1 VDVKRIVLMATLVSF
16 GSLAAA
22 PERVAGSKIGL
33 TLHQTQDGVEVVL
46 SAPGGLQ
53 DYSCRFHGEPDRQVI
68 IDLPEDAADLADRYE
83 GLPPLVREILV
94 DKKTEGSGAIIHVML
109 GEGDVSGFDAAEGV
123 LRLRLEPVRAIQPEL
138 LEEGYR
144 VGTGD
149 KLEISVFGHEDLN
162 KIVEVRADGTVK
174 FPLVG
179 DFHVAGKSPSE
190 IDDEL
195 TALLAKD
202 YLVDP
207 QVNVDVKEYQSQAVT
222 ILGEVRSPGRYF
234 LKRNMRMID
243 LLADAGGATKDAG
256 PEIIVTR
263 HSSEPSGRQVVI
275 RLDALFSRNN
285 VEANIPLHSGDI
297 VTIAERQAFYI
308 KGEVVR
314 PGSYF
319 IETGMSLL
327 KALSIAGGLT
337 QFANRRE
344 IEILRSKPGNRG
356 QEKIVINIKD
366 VESGKREDIPL
377 FPDDLINVP
386 RRIF

>member
-1 VDVKRIVLMATLVSF
+1 MKRIVLILTLVLL
-16 GSLAAA
+16 GSLAAVTEKA
-22 PERVAGSKIGL
+22 SGAGATLALQQIPE
-33 TLHQTQDGVEVVL
+33 GVEVVL
-46 SAPGGLQ
+46 AAQGGVRS
-53 DYSCRFHGEPDRQVI
+53 YSCRIQEEPDRQVV
-68 IDLPEDAADLADRYE
+68 IDLTEGVAELADHYE
-83 GLPPLVREILV
+83 GIPPLVREV
-94 DKKTEGSGAIIHVML
+94 RVQKQAGGTGATIHVLLASGGMT
-109 GEGDVSGFDAAEGV
+109 GIDVAGGV
-123 LRLRLEPVRAIQPEL
+123 LRLRIGALGATPPGPV
-138 LEEGYR
+138 EEGYH

-149 KLEISVFGHEDLN
+149 KLEISVFGHDDLT

-174 FPLVG
+174 FPILG
-179 DFHVAGKSPSE
+179 DVHVAGKSPAE

-207 QVNVDVKEYQSQAVT
+207 QVNVDVKEYQSQAIT

-263 HSSEPSGRQVVI
+263 HGTDPGGRQVII

-285 VEANIPLHSGDI
+285 EEANIPLHSGDI
-297 VTIAERQAFYI
+297 VTIAERKAFYI

-344 IEILRSKPGNRG
+344 IEILRSRPGNGR

-366 VESGKREDIPL
+366 VESGKHEDIPL
-377 FPDDLINVP
+377 LPDDLINVP